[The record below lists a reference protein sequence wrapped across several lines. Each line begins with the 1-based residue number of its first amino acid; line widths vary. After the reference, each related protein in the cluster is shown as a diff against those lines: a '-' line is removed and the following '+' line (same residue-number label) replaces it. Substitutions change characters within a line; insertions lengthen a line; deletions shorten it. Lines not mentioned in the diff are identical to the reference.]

1 MLIKILKKKKVG
13 RGQGLE
19 GASEDR
25 TREVAMGGTQIS
37 ITGLEGGGRGHT
49 LRFRKLETE
58 KKWIFPWGFQK
69 VG

>member
-25 TREVAMGGTQIS
+25 TREVAMWE
-37 ITGLEGGGRGHT
+37 GLRSASLA
-49 LRFRKLETE
+49 LRMEAGA
-58 KKWIFPWGFQK
+58 IH
-69 VG
+69 